1 MEESRWRY
9 IADTKEKTEY
19 VVIVGTIK
27 EYERKHIQYVNAT

>member
-1 MEESRWRY
+1 MT
-9 IADTKEKTEY
+9 DTKGKIEF